1 MKNIEQLD
9 IFGGST
15 PLEDLSQPSKPNG
28 RKYKTMQQ
36 LYGTIAG
43 KTCKSCKHHVC
54 YNYHD
59 KNYHKCELWHVSNSA
74 ATDIRLKHLACGKY
88 EETKK

>member
-1 MKNIEQLD
+1 MTHVEQLD
-9 IFGGST
+9 IFGGATSLDNF
-15 PLEDLSQPSKPNG
+15 PKPPSG

-36 LYGTIAG
+36 LYGKTEG

-54 YNYHD
+54 YHYHG

-74 ATDIRLKHLACGKY
+74 ATDIRLKHQACGKY
-88 EETKK
+88 EEAK